1 MLFSAPAS
9 LLVPVFE
16 LLFRN
21 ARVGVDTPQS
31 LNSNPL
37 KFELRH
43 LHATAANDSAHI
55 IFSDLSPQKLASS
68 KIRSSYTSGSSKS
81 TYNIPTRRIATYK
94 PTSSHERGQRPRNL
108 GSGQSEALEWDIEE
122 IPGPDVEKRETLLE
136 LAKMTNNAYLE
147 PEETGWYDIGS
158 WNSVRLSNL
167 YVFCFIN
174 HSL

>member
-1 MLFSAPAS
+1 MLFSTPAS

-21 ARVGVDTPQS
+21 APVAVDTPRS

-43 LHATAANDSAHI
+43 LHATAANDSAHV
-55 IFSDLSPQKLASS
+55 IFSDITPQKLSS
-68 KIRSSYTSGSSKS
+68 KIRSSGTSGCIRP
-81 TYNIPTRRIATYK
+81 TYNIPTRRVTTYK
-94 PTSSHERGQRPRNL
+94 PTSFHDRRSRNPRF
-108 GSGQSEALEWDIEE
+108 GQSEAFEWDIEE

-158 WNSVRLSNL
+158 WNSVRFPSM
-167 YVFCFIN
+167 YVFLLC
-174 HSL
+174 